1 MPILEG
7 FRKPPSWK
15 GWVSSGG
22 QCPCQPQTLA
32 CVLGSDRPLPLKV
45 LTCVCV
51 PACTQAAALI
61 EKHGLDDT
69 TYLYD
74 LGNTTRLF
82 RAWRGALPRVTPFYA
97 VKCNPEVRVV
107 HDIPRSVA
115 KQHVVL
121 VWVCIHAVAVC
132 SNSTNHVLTCVV
144 DTCP

>member
-15 GWVSSGG
+15 GWVSSGS

-32 CVLGSDRPLPLKV
+32 CALGSDRPLPLKV

-107 HDIPRSVA
+107 HDIFR
-115 KQHVVL
+115 VL
-121 VWVCIHAVAVC
+121 LP
-132 SNSTNHVLTCVV
+132 NSMSCCCGCASMPLLSAATAQIMC
-144 DTCP
+144 